1 MKTEKKESAHYLTGK
16 LERFNYSIYFLGQG
30 MTYILCYSF
39 LQQYALDIGIS
50 ALLFAGVAFAI
61 KGWDAINDPIF
72 GILLEKIHFKGG
84 KYLPWIRIS
93 VLVIP
98 LTTVLVF
105 AIPSGLPLGL
115 KVAWLVVGY
124 MMWDTAYTIGDV
136 PIYALSTAMTNNPAE
151 RTLLISRG
159 RFFGSVAMFL
169 PMFLVPLVRTSLGGW
184 TNTMIAF
191 CIFCM
196 ITMIPANFKIKERFN
211 GRGENEK
218 DPSLKEMVR
227 YIVQNKYL
235 LIFYIAFLV
244 YYSFNI
250 SSTMSII
257 VARHCFGSEGY
268 ASLMSLALLA
278 PPMLSALLVPP
289 LLKKM
294 EKFQLFMGSLIVMNI
309 LCIVIYFVGYQ
320 NFTVFLV
327 LTLIRGIGY
336 GFVSTLLYTFI
347 GDCCEYGTYK
357 TGVDAKGVAF
367 AAHTFF
373 TKFMGAGATAL
384 SSVCL
389 ALVGYVEGEGAVQPA
404 TLPGHVWAL
413 YCLVPVLGL
422 IIALPIFRMYKLR
435 DKDIFAMAKCNE
447 GLISREEAEASMSR
461 KY

>member
-1 MKTEKKESAHYLTGK
+1 M
-16 LERFNYSIYFLGQG
+16 
-30 MTYILCYSF
+30 
-39 LQQYALDIGIS
+39 
-50 ALLFAGVAFAI
+50 
-61 KGWDAINDPIF
+61 
-72 GILLEKIHFKGG
+72 
-84 KYLPWIRIS
+84 
-93 VLVIP
+93 IP